1 MLALYKKAYS
11 GLSPSTWLLSI
22 VLLINRSGT
31 MVIPFMTV
39 YLTQRLHFSVEQ
51 AGFVMACFGVGS
63 VLGAFIGGRLSDR
76 IGFYSVQFWSLLLQG
91 FLFMVLGQMETLA
104 QISIC
109 IFVLSSVG
117 EAFRP
122 ANSAAIVHYS
132 SIPNRTRSYSLARLA
147 VNLGWSVGPAIG
159 GLLASISYHL
169 LFWADGLTCI
179 VAVLIMRFSLP
190 PVRKSKEEKHAAK
203 VKVKGTSVY
212 NDGAYLAFIGLV
224 TVFAIGFFQLSTMVP
239 LYMARELHMN
249 EAHIGLTIGSN
260 GLIIAVIEMVMIYQI
275 EGKKHG
281 MQFITFGVI
290 LGGLSYVS
298 FNLLPGVLA
307 PSIVFILLFTVGEM
321 FSLPFMSSFSISRSG
336 EHNRGQ
342 YAALYTIAYSIC
354 TIVAPSLGGY
364 MVEHYGFNVWWYIT
378 AGLCA
383 VTGGGFYL
391 LYRKLTDG
399 QSPVSNPL

>member
-1 MLALYKKAYS
+1 
-11 GLSPSTWLLSI
+11 
-22 VLLINRSGT
+22 
-31 MVIPFMTV
+31 MTV